1 MQKLL
6 TLFGKERNALQA
18 EIDKATSLGQVVKV
32 VQSQI
37 DNLERVYL
45 GELNVVQIRLA
56 SVFLETLRQSIA
68 AIAAAYETPANAP
81 SLVDPPTQPSP
92 NRLILKGV
100 QGLICLGIL
109 GSLVSLTPR
118 VPGAWMAIL
127 LMTVLVGVE
136 VVLQLETRDR
146 AKTSPPLQLP
156 PTSLPVVRIDSKV
169 LLDNLADALQ
179 TIDEAIDRAKE
190 TNKAID
196 ASGIEELPELLNL
209 IQRLMGASFL
219 NRPQMAIEVAK
230 LLPQV
235 LREQGIRA
243 EIYRPD
249 ASESDRNYFDFEPSI
264 DRSAKDSVT
273 VTPALLKGDR
283 VILKGRVIEPIPVEV
298 KDS

>member
-6 TLFGKERNALQA
+6 TLFGQERNSLAT
-18 EIDKATSLGQVVKV
+18 EIDKATSLDQVVKV
-32 VQSQI
+32 VHTQL
-37 DNLERVYL
+37 DNLERSYL

-68 AIAAAYETPANAP
+68 AIAAAYETPVSTPPVAN
-81 SLVDPPTQPSP
+81 PPTQPSS
-92 NRLILKGV
+92 NRVILKGL
-100 QGLICLGIL
+100 QGLISVGIL

-136 VVLQLETRDR
+136 VVLQLDTRDR
-146 AKTSPPLQLP
+146 PSLPPPLQLP
-156 PTSLPVVRIDSKV
+156 PTSRPVVRVDSRV

-179 TIDEAIDRAKE
+179 TIDEAVDRVKDM
-190 TNKAID
+190 NKAID

-219 NRPQMAIEVAK
+219 NKPQMAIEVAK

-243 EIYRPD
+243 EIYQPD
-249 ASESDRNYFDFEPSI
+249 LRDSNRSYFDFEPSI
-264 DRSAKDSVT
+264 DRSAKEILT
-273 VTPALLKGDR
+273 VAPALVKGDR
-283 VILKGRVIEPIPVEV
+283 VILKGRVIEPVPIEV
-298 KDS
+298 KD